1 MKLLQSMTM
10 RQRITLAASVVGVL
24 IVAFL
29 LLRMAT
35 APSYSLIASGLDPA
49 KTGKMTAA
57 LDAQGISYELRN
69 NGTALAVEKNQTA
82 QAQIAL
88 ADAGLS
94 TAGKGEDGLDKVG
107 DLKMGASTFQQKIA
121 YQQGL
126 EASIE
131 QTLENIDGVSS
142 ATVQLTLP
150 EDQLF
155 ADEAKPPTAAVLIT
169 GDSAVIDHAAVR
181 GMAHLVANS
190 VEGLKAENVTITDQS
205 GRMLW
210 PSGEDGGVTGSMT
223 KVQAETRYAA
233 AKEAEINA
241 MLVRTL
247 GPDKAQVRINADLNL
262 DETTVEELRYARR
275 GNPVEET
282 TETEQLEGTGGG
294 GNEAAGTETNVPGYA
309 ERGGAGGGES
319 NYQSEKTSRKNVYGK
334 TVTRRKVAPG
344 DVERLDV
351 ALLVDRSV
359 PRAEVAQLRTAVASA
374 AGIQA
379 DRGDTL
385 AVSQVTFAKP
395 EATTTD
401 EGPLGDGGIL
411 DYAKYALLGL
421 ACLIFLFFIA
431 RYLRRREDEVLA
443 DPAWLRQLEAPMPIA
458 QLEHVDEDEPLPSLV
473 AARNTRRMQI
483 EEVVQKEPERI
494 ATALRTWMNEP

>member
-10 RQRITLAASVVGVL
+10 RQRLTLAASVVAVL
-24 IVAFL
+24 VVAFL

-35 APSYSLIASGLDPA
+35 APSYSLIASGLEPA

-69 NGTALAVEKNQTA
+69 NGTALAVEKAQTA

-94 TAGKGEDGLDKVG
+94 TSGKSEDGLDKVG
-107 DLKMGASTFQQKIA
+107 DLKMGSSTFQQKIA

-131 QTLENIDGVSS
+131 QTLGSIDGVSS

-155 ADEAKPPTAAVLIT
+155 ADEAKPPTAAVLIGGAST
-169 GDSAVIDHAAVR
+169 SIDDAAVR
-181 GMAHLVANS
+181 GMANLVANS
-190 VEGLKAENVTITDQS
+190 VEGLKAENVTITDS
-205 GRMLW
+205 TGTMLW
-210 PSGEDGGVTGSMT
+210 PAGEGGAGGSMS
-223 KVQAETRYAA
+223 KAQAEARIAA

-241 MLVRTL
+241 MLMRTL
-247 GPDKAQVRINADLNL
+247 GADKAQVRINADLNV
-262 DETTVEELRYARR
+262 DETTVEELAYARR

-282 TETEQLEGTGGG
+282 TETEELEGTGGG
-294 GNEAAGTETNVPGYA
+294 ADTAAGTEANVPGYA
-309 ERGGAGGGES
+309 QRGAGGGGDS
-319 NYQSEKTSRKNVYGK
+319 SYQSEKTTTKNVYGK

-344 DVERLDV
+344 TVNRLDV
-351 ALLVDRSV
+351 ALIVDRSV
-359 PRAEVAQLRTAVASA
+359 PAAEVAELRTAVASA

-385 AVSQVTFAKP
+385 AVSQMTFAKP
-395 EATTTD
+395 AEVAAPG
-401 EGPLGDGGIL
+401 GPLGQGGIV
-411 DYAKYALLGL
+411 DYAKYVLLGL
-421 ACLIFLFFIA
+421 ASLLFLFFVA
-431 RYLRRREDEVLA
+431 RHLRRRENEVLA

-458 QLEHVDEDEPLPSLV
+458 QLEHVDDEPMPTLV
-473 AARNTRRMQI
+473 AAKNTRRMQV
-483 EEVVQKEPERI
+483 EDVVEREPERV
-494 ATALRTWMNEP
+494 ATALRTWMNEG

>member
-10 RQRITLAASVVGVL
+10 RQRLTLAASVVAVL

-49 KTGKMTAA
+49 RTGKMTAT

-69 NGTALAVEKNQTA
+69 NGTALAVEKSQTA

-94 TAGKGEDGLDKVG
+94 TSGKSEDGLDKVG
-107 DLKMGASTFQQKIA
+107 DLKMGSSTFQQKIA

-126 EASIE
+126 ESSIE
-131 QTLENIDGVSS
+131 QTLGNIEGVSS

-155 ADEAKPPTAAVLIT
+155 ADEAKPPTAAVLIA
-169 GDSAVIDHAAVR
+169 GDATSIDEAAVR
-181 GMAHLVANS
+181 GMANLVANS
-190 VEGLKAENVTITDQS
+190 VEGLKAENVTITDS
-205 GRMLW
+205 TGTMLW
-210 PSGEDGGVTGSMT
+210 PAGENGAGGSMS
-223 KVQAETRYAA
+223 KAQAEARFAA

-241 MLVRTL
+241 MLMRTL
-247 GPDKAQVRINADLNL
+247 GADKAQVRINADLNV
-262 DETTVEELRYARR
+262 DETTVEQLKYDRR
-275 GNPVEET
+275 GNPVEES
-282 TETEQLEGTGGG
+282 TETEELEGSGGG
-294 GNEAAGTETNVPGYA
+294 GNRAAGTETNVPGYA
-309 ERGGAGGGES
+309 QQGGGGGGDS
-319 NYQSEKTSRKNVYGK
+319 NYQSEKTTTKNVYGK

-344 DVERLDV
+344 AVNRLDV

-359 PRAEVAQLRTAVASA
+359 PAAEVAELRTAVASA

-385 AVSQVTFAKP
+385 AVSQMTFAKP
-395 EATTTD
+395 EDVAAPG
-401 EGPLGDGGIL
+401 GPLGDGGIM
-411 DYAKYALLGL
+411 DYAKYVLLGL
-421 ACLIFLFFIA
+421 ASLIFLFFLA
-431 RYLRRREDEVLA
+431 RHLRRRENEVLA

-458 QLEHVDEDEPLPSLV
+458 QLEHVEDDEPLPSLV
-473 AARNTRRMQI
+473 AAKNTRRMQI

-494 ATALRTWMNEP
+494 ATALRTWMNEG